1 MLEKMGHEGELWVEK
16 AQTIE
21 HHGFD
26 RMPSGHN
33 PHFRVLLGGSLNDF
47 RDAEFCKH
55 PRDQA
60 QVISDLGTVRLWLWR
75 DVRAVRVSHSLLLCR
90 GMVSAPKN
98 YSMTREW
105 CGIADK
111 SLKNFATP
119 PPFREHARAPKGV
132 ADAPP
137 PCPASSA
144 RLKRCAGARAT
155 SGAALLMLGARV
167 SDRVCEG
174 YLSPPWLSGHGPAG
188 PNPPGWPRGTNALR
202 QWRLGCFEHFFGA
215 NDGAPGR
222 TAEPW

>member
-75 DVRAVRVSHSLLLCR
+75 DGRAVRVSHSLLLCR

-105 CGIADK
+105 CGIAGI
-111 SLKNFATP
+111 AQ
-119 PPFREHARAPKGV
+119 PFR
-132 ADAPP
+132 PP
-137 PCPASSA
+137 
-144 RLKRCAGARAT
+144 R
-155 SGAALLMLGARV
+155 
-167 SDRVCEG
+167 D
-174 YLSPPWLSGHGPAG
+174 SPDESLWCQSVG
-188 PNPPGWPRGTNALR
+188 
-202 QWRLGCFEHFFGA
+202 
-215 NDGAPGR
+215 
-222 TAEPW
+222 

>member
-1 MLEKMGHEGELWVEK
+1 MLEKMGHEVELWVEK

-105 CGIADK
+105 CGIA
-111 SLKNFATP
+111 A
-119 PPFREHARAPKGV
+119 
-132 ADAPP
+132 
-137 PCPASSA
+137 
-144 RLKRCAGARAT
+144 
-155 SGAALLMLGARV
+155 
-167 SDRVCEG
+167 
-174 YLSPPWLSGHGPAG
+174 
-188 PNPPGWPRGTNALR
+188 
-202 QWRLGCFEHFFGA
+202 
-215 NDGAPGR
+215 
-222 TAEPW
+222 